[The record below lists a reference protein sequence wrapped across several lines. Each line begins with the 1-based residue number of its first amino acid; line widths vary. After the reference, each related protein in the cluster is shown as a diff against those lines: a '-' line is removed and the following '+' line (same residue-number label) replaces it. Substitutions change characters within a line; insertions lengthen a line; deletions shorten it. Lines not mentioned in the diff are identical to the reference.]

1 MQVYEKTSDEELVI
15 LLQAGEQRAFTE
27 IYNRYKGLLMVHAY
41 KKLGDFEEA
50 KDVVQDIFSSLWN
63 SHADVP
69 LTRNLP
75 GYLYTLTRNKILNLI
90 EHKNVEQRYASS
102 FTDMVKEQ
110 NYVTDLAIR
119 EKEMNA
125 IIEREIDALPPKM
138 KEVFLLSRRK
148 HLSHKEIA
156 EQLDISE
163 YTVKNHIKAA
173 LKILRVRLGVVS
185 VFALSALLEKIF

>member
-1 MQVYEKTSDEELVI
+1 MRVYEKASDEELVI
-15 LLQAGEQRAFTE
+15 LLQAGDQPAFTE
-27 IYNRYKGLLMVHAY
+27 IYSRYKGLLIVHAY

-63 SHADVP
+63 NHADMP
-69 LTRNLP
+69 ATRNLP

-90 EHKNVEQRYASS
+90 EHKNVELRYASS

-110 NYVTDLAIR
+110 NYVTDLVLR
-119 EKEMNA
+119 EREMNA

-163 YTVKNHIKAA
+163 YTVKNHIKGA
-173 LKILRVRLGVVS
+173 LKILRVRLGLLS
-185 VFALSALLEKIF
+185 ILALSALFEKML